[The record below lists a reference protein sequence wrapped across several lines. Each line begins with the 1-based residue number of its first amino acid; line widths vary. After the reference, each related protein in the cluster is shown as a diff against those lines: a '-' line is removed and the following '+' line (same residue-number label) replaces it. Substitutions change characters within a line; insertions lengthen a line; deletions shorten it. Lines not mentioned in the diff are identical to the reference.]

1 MQRSE
6 TEATKSTEG
15 TKETT
20 MRMIAAGLV
29 LLCSVLCVSAQET
42 PVVSALN
49 EKRVALTEP
58 AVALDASGA
67 PALEATLRTTALN
80 GAPETPVTN
89 IRMLVKNRSNVAYA
103 FVAGSVTFYDAAGV
117 RCGEGPFK
125 ADVLAPEET
134 FETDSPGLR
143 IRCEAASWRIVAT
156 NLVPRMSPNAPIG
169 ALTRAPENL
178 VISIDGET
186 HPIQLDKPLVVTLGE
201 KRRTIVVR
209 SAP

>member
-1 MQRSE
+1 M
-6 TEATKSTEG
+6 K
-15 TKETT
+15 
-20 MRMIAAGLV
+20 IFAAGLL
-29 LLCSVLCVSAQET
+29 LLCAALCACAQET
-42 PVVSALN
+42 TATLT
-49 EKRVALTEP
+49 EKRVPLAEA
-58 AVALDASGA
+58 AVAMDGTGA